1 MTQPTPRDTQPSLE
15 QPKARRGV
23 GDALDGFLKSPFSGI
38 APWALL
44 SILSA
49 PGRFEI
55 AVASALAFSV
65 LILLVGL
72 ARGIKIHLLEVFG
85 AVFFAAL
92 AIVGLFATDS
102 VLRFLEVWAGELTN
116 ISLALFAWFTVLIR
130 RPFTMAYAKDTTPQ
144 EYWDSPLFKRI
155 NNVITAVWAS
165 AFTFAAAAGFFGDA
179 VLQDAGNFWTGWILQ
194 LAAIFFAIAFTEFY
208 PDYASAMFDLDNGE
222 AAEVPSML
230 QMVEWLPT
238 FIVVTGVVGLV
249 TDSVDFL
256 LGIGLIVGG
265 SVASGIL
272 AKFSGA
278 K

>member
-92 AIVGLFATDS
+92 AIVGLVATDS

-144 EYWDSPLFKRI
+144 EYWDSPLFRRI

-256 LGIGLIVGG
+256 LGIGLIIGG

>member
-256 LGIGLIVGG
+256 LGIGLIIGG

>member
-23 GDALDGFLKSPFSGI
+23 GDVLDGFLKSPFSGI

-55 AVASALAFSV
+55 AVASALALSV

-92 AIVGLFATDS
+92 AIVGLFATNS

-256 LGIGLIVGG
+256 LGIGLIIGG